1 MLTVTDGIII
11 REQNIG
17 EADRIVTVLTRE
29 LGVVRAFASGAR
41 RIKSKNLS
49 STGLLCYSRITLF
62 RSKDTYRINDA
73 EPLELFFD
81 LRRDI
86 EKISLAQYFCE
97 LALTLAPAEEEAGD
111 FLRLILNALFLLE
124 KGLRPPALIKAA
136 AELSA
141 LTLAGYMPDLTDCP
155 RCGREDAFRFHLR
168 QGRLFCGA
176 CLAPGPDTVDLS
188 AGVLAAMRFIVYS
201 ETGKVFS
208 FSLPEE
214 SLKKLAAV
222 SEAYLLAQT
231 DRRFAA
237 LEFYKTLLP

>member
-111 FLRLILNALFLLE
+111 F
-124 KGLRPPALIKAA
+124 
-136 AELSA
+136 
-141 LTLAGYMPDLTDCP
+141 C
-155 RCGREDAFRFHLR
+155 
-168 QGRLFCGA
+168 
-176 CLAPGPDTVDLS
+176 V
-188 AGVLAAMRFIVYS
+188 
-201 ETGKVFS
+201 S
-208 FSLPEE
+208 F
-214 SLKKLAAV
+214 
-222 SEAYLLAQT
+222 
-231 DRRFAA
+231 
-237 LEFYKTLLP
+237 